1 MQVSDWFE
9 QVGDVYL
16 NKKELGSSLA
26 MANAL
31 RDEQV
36 HFERQAR
43 VRMVARL
50 SAAREVPGSNRKA
63 DKNFLCFSH
72 NSLRY
77 AALGAGCTLTAVS
90 RSTQPSTLRGTVN
103 EYQPLWLS
111 DNTNGDG

>member
-16 NKKELGSSLA
+16 NKKDLGSSLA

-43 VRMVARL
+43 VCIGLRTSVGNTITAIQPIELSLQVHFQCFEIRALEALRL
-50 SAAREVPGSNRKA
+50 CAI
-63 DKNFLCFSH
+63 
-72 NSLRY
+72 
-77 AALGAGCTLTAVS
+77 
-90 RSTQPSTLRGTVN
+90 
-103 EYQPLWLS
+103 
-111 DNTNGDG
+111 

>member
-16 NKKELGSSLA
+16 NKKDLGSSLA

-43 VRMVARL
+43 VRSPTHFCRQYFHRYSVYWI
-50 SAAREVPGSNRKA
+50 V
-63 DKNFLCFSH
+63 FS
-72 NSLRY
+72 SLLPVFRD
-77 AALGAGCTLTAVS
+77 
-90 RSTQPSTLRGTVN
+90 TVVR
-103 EYQPLWLS
+103 
-111 DNTNGDG
+111 

>member
-16 NKKELGSSLA
+16 GKKDLGSSLA

-43 VRMVARL
+43 VRAL
-50 SAAREVPGSNRKA
+50 
-63 DKNFLCFSH
+63 FSFH
-72 NSLRY
+72 SY
-77 AALGAGCTLTAVS
+77 S
-90 RSTQPSTLRGTVN
+90 
-103 EYQPLWLS
+103 YF
-111 DNTNGDG
+111 

>member
-16 NKKELGSSLA
+16 NKKDLGSSLA

-43 VRMVARL
+43 V
-50 SAAREVPGSNRKA
+50 
-63 DKNFLCFSH
+63 
-72 NSLRY
+72 
-77 AALGAGCTLTAVS
+77 CTS
-90 RSTQPSTLRGTVN
+90 ISSTL
-103 EYQPLWLS
+103 PLFCLLKCLLQRLFKVTQNMAMIS
-111 DNTNGDG
+111 

>member
-16 NKKELGSSLA
+16 GKKDLGSSLA

-43 VRMVARL
+43 VR
-50 SAAREVPGSNRKA
+50 
-63 DKNFLCFSH
+63 
-72 NSLRY
+72 
-77 AALGAGCTLTAVS
+77 ALYG
-90 RSTQPSTLRGTVN
+90 RPM
-103 EYQPLWLS
+103 
-111 DNTNGDG
+111 